1 MRTLLLAAA
10 GWMLAGA
17 VFAADDTPPGAAI
30 ASAHHLATDAGHEVL
45 AKGGN
50 AFDAAIAVSSTLSV
64 VEPISSGLG
73 GGGFFLLHDATD
85 DRDVFIDAR
94 EVAPEAA
101 TPAAY
106 LDASGE
112 LDRDRA
118 TNGPWSAGIP
128 GLPAAL
134 VHLARDYG
142 RLPLATSLAPAIRI
156 ARDGFP
162 VYERLER
169 GYARR
174 AEVMRRYPGS
184 VAVFEADGDALQVG
198 EVLRQPDLART
209 LERLASD
216 GFDGFYE
223 GDVAA
228 RLRAGVEASGGRWTA
243 DDLSGYAVRERAPI
257 EFDYRDWRVVTAPP
271 VSSGGVALAQMLQ
284 ILEGWDLAALDD
296 ATRTH
301 LLVEAMRRA
310 YRDRTIY
317 LGDPDFV
324 QVPVERLVH
333 PAYAAGLRA
342 TIHPGKA
349 TPSALLPGK
358 PAPLEDEETTHF
370 SIIDDE
376 GNIVSA
382 TQTINLLYGS
392 GLVPPGTGVLLN
404 DEMDDFALKPGTPNA
419 FGVMGFEANA
429 VEAGKRMLSSM
440 TPTILVSD
448 DQVAALGAPGGSR
461 IITEVLLGI
470 LGYDAGLGAQEVA
483 ALPRIHHQ
491 WLPDAIS
498 AEPGA
503 LSPATIAALE
513 AMGHTVN
520 AGEDTWGNLQTVS
533 WDRDGGTL
541 SGGTD
546 PRNPVGSAKVVPSKP

>member
-184 VAVFEADGDALQVG
+184 VAVFEADGDVLQVG

-546 PRNPVGSAKVVPSKP
+546 PRNPVGSAEVVPSKP